1 MAFITFNYNKNLNYA
16 IVYWALEII
25 SRSFIYFEWEYFRI
39 VTDDAINEYIYLF
52 LLNIS
57 DLLAGFFVLYI
68 NYSSKKKKVQHESDN
83 ETAMTVEFV
92 SVRERYFTTKSFIY
106 KIIIIC
112 CLNYLNNLTSFIF
125 YSLVKKAKH
134 ENISYKVQTDI
145 INHLDIISR
154 YIFSIV
160 LLENKVFKHH
170 KFSIIVILIAFFI
183 LIPTDTISLH
193 FFPKEQVN
201 EFYTYMNIGF
211 FCFRGVLFPFE
222 DTLTKKV
229 FTDDYA
235 FPEFCMFLRGLGE
248 FVLILI
254 ITPILYFT
262 LWSGKIIFNENLGKI
277 ALSIILYT
285 LSSFIKEYLLMKVI
299 YYFSSQSV
307 SFLVISQSITGSI
320 CEIIKYF
327 KSDESAIKSVFF
339 IIEIIVILI
348 TMFGTLVYDEIIIIK
363 KCGLDTNVAT
373 EISSRARSEI
383 NSISNFDDER
393 TEDDNEEDEDID
405 NMEESKLDLLPVSTV
420 LE

>member
-1 MAFITFNYNKNLNYA
+1 
-16 IVYWALEII
+16 
-25 SRSFIYFEWEYFRI
+25 
-39 VTDDAINEYIYLF
+39 
-52 LLNIS
+52 
-57 DLLAGFFVLYI
+57 
-68 NYSSKKKKVQHESDN
+68 
-83 ETAMTVEFV
+83 
-92 SVRERYFTTKSFIY
+92 
-106 KIIIIC
+106 
-112 CLNYLNNLTSFIF
+112 
-125 YSLVKKAKH
+125 
-134 ENISYKVQTDI
+134 
-145 INHLDIISR
+145 
-154 YIFSIV
+154 
-160 LLENKVFKHH
+160 
-170 KFSIIVILIAFFI
+170 
-183 LIPTDTISLH
+183 
-193 FFPKEQVN
+193 
-201 EFYTYMNIGF
+201 
-211 FCFRGVLFPFE
+211 
-222 DTLTKKV
+222 
-229 FTDDYA
+229 
-235 FPEFCMFLRGLGE
+235 MFLRGLGE

-307 SFLVISQSITGSI
+307 SFLIISQSITGSI

-327 KSDESAIKSVFF
+327 KSDESAIKSVFL

-383 NSISNFDDER
+383 NSISNFDDDR